1 MLTLSARTQLP
12 LQPVLEAVTPL
23 QLMDGRAGGVHR
35 GRASDDSRDSV
46 LDLPPG
52 SRLSLHLLLHLLHT
66 ALHLLQAFLD
76 ARPLL
81 LQLGLCGGCSLLQR

>member
-1 MLTLSARTQLP
+1 MLTLSAWAQFS

-35 GRASDDSRDSV
+35 GRASDDSV
-46 LDLPPG
+46 LVLPLG
-52 SRLSLHLLLHLLHT
+52 SGLSLHLLFHLLHT
-66 ALHLLQAFLD
+66 ALHLLQAFFD